1 MRRVMA
7 GCVVA
12 AMVMGGGVSSAV
24 AQTNELVREEFVEIE
39 ALRLEGA
46 HKHPDLMRARAR
58 DRAKFDRL
66 ARIKKSVLSRVVE
79 SAGEP
84 AL

>member
-1 MRRVMA
+1 MRRILS

-12 AMVMGGGVSSAV
+12 GLVCSSASGAF
-24 AQTNELVREEFVEIE
+24 AQSEGLVEEQVINIE
-39 ALRLEGA
+39 DLRIDGQN
-46 HKHPDLMRARAR
+46 KKPDLMRAQAR

-66 ARIKKSVLSRVVE
+66 ARIKKSVLIRVVE
-79 SAGEP
+79 SAEEP